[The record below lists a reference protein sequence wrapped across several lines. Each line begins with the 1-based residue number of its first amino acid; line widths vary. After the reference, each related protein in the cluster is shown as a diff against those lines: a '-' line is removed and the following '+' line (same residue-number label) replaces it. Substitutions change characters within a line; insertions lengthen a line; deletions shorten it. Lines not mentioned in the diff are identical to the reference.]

1 MKEEKELTYLEH
13 TQGKLFIIEKRI
25 EKILRNITL
34 ERNDILKYYGDF
46 SLSFFEREDISPF
59 KFQQLKDLSKELI
72 EIRTELNKIS

>member
-25 EKILRNITL
+25 E
-34 ERNDILKYYGDF
+34 DILKYYGDF